1 MESGGGGHGA
11 TGSAYTGGRG
21 SCSASPDADCNG
33 SGSASLFLAFPHWL
47 LLLRRVRALTDDGL
61 DDQVREKPTG
71 LPKSR
76 ASVMGIKLKKS
87 NEHMDSTTLN
97 QIEEEIKKSLYHRL
111 TEELKNGG
119 GGDRSSVGPAGRA
132 VLVCPILRD
141 TVAIRVVVPLI
152 RLHGRRRVRLGLRWL

>member
-1 MESGGGGHGA
+1 MVPPDLSTPVDVVHA
-11 TGSAYTGGRG
+11 LPPPMQIATARALPPSSSLSPTGS
-21 SCSASPDADCNG
+21 
-33 SGSASLFLAFPHWL
+33 F

-87 NEHMDSTTLN
+87 NEHM
-97 QIEEEIKKSLYHRL
+97 
-111 TEELKNGG
+111 
-119 GGDRSSVGPAGRA
+119 DRSSVGPAGRA

>member
-1 MESGGGGHGA
+1 VVAAMVPPDLSTPVDVVHA
-11 TGSAYTGGRG
+11 LPPPMQIATARALPPSSSLSPTGS
-21 SCSASPDADCNG
+21 
-33 SGSASLFLAFPHWL
+33 F

-97 QIEEEIKKSLYHRL
+97 QIEEEIKKIFV
-111 TEELKNGG
+111 
-119 GGDRSSVGPAGRA
+119 SSP
-132 VLVCPILRD
+132 D
-141 TVAIRVVVPLI
+141 
-152 RLHGRRRVRLGLRWL
+152 